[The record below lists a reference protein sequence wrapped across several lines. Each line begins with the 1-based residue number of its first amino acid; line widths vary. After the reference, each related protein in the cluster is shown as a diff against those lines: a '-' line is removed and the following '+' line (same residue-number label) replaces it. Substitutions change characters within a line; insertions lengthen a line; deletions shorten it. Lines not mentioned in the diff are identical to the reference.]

1 MTNGK
6 DAEPGLRT
14 TRESEIFRDPP
25 GSGNYSSSIG
35 AAQGIELFS
44 GSGRVRRARPAKS
57 IFEPARQVPVF
68 AETDVLVVGGGPAG
82 TAAAIAAAR
91 IGADVLLVER
101 YNHLG
106 GLSTGDLVIWIDR
119 MTDWSGRHIIRGLA
133 DEFMDRL
140 PNEAIQ
146 GPPRA
151 DWGNRDAATAAYW
164 AQRTAA
170 YHGIVT
176 WSPTIDPEALKT
188 LSMRMV
194 TEAKVRLLL
203 HSWCTAPIVEEG
215 VVKGAIFESKEGR
228 HAVLAKVV
236 VDTTGDA
243 DLIAGSGA
251 QCETD
256 IDAGDIHHCMNTAFL
271 IGGVDMERWLAFRRN
286 EPDAFTAFMALGRE
300 RLKFFEK
307 PFVSWRND
315 VALFMGPRLAGY
327 SAVDVEDLT
336 TVELR
341 SRELAVG
348 HLEVYRSA
356 APGFSNAFLMLGAP
370 QIGVRHSRR
379 LVGLRKVT
387 RQQWDT
393 GHVWDDEIG
402 VLTSLA
408 PKFPNISVPYGS
420 LVPEKLDNILGAGRH
435 VGCDASSHT
444 FLREIPQCW
453 LTGQAAGVAAA
464 LSASI
469 GMRPRRSKINPARI
483 APSRSISVA
492 DHRNRRTAC
501 FGGGVTPIALSI
513 ASDNTDYRSQMR
525 VRSMSAVERYADSTN
540 SGSHVRG

>member
-1 MTNGK
+1 MSIDKNTDSN
-6 DAEPGLRT
+6 LRK
-14 TRESEIFRDPP
+14 TRESEVFRDPP

-44 GSGRVRRARPAKS
+44 GAGQVRRARPNKTIVES
-57 IFEPARQVPVF
+57 ARQIPVF

-91 IGADVLLVER
+91 LGADVLLVER
-101 YNHLG
+101 YNHFG
-106 GLSTGDLVIWIDR
+106 GLATGGLVIWIDR
-119 MTDWSGRHIIRGLA
+119 MTDWSGQHIIRGIA
-133 DEFMDRL
+133 NEFMDRL
-140 PNEAIQ
+140 PKDAIQ

-194 TEAKVRLLL
+194 NEAKIRLLL
-203 HSWCTAPIVEEG
+203 HAWCTAPIVEDG
-215 VVKGAIFESKEGR
+215 VLQGAIFESKEGR
-228 HAVLAKVV
+228 HAILAKVV

-243 DLIAGSGA
+243 DLVAAAGA

-256 IDAGDIHHCMNTAFL
+256 IDASDIHHCMNTVFL
-271 IGGVDMERWLAFRRN
+271 LSGVDMERWLAFRRD
-286 EPDAFTAFMALGRE
+286 EPDAFAAFMAFGRE
-300 RLKFFEK
+300 RVKFFEK

-315 VALFMGPRLAGY
+315 VALFLGPRLAGY
-327 SAVDVEDLT
+327 SAINVEDLT

-348 HLEVYRSA
+348 HLEVYRAA
-356 APGFSNAFLMLGAP
+356 APGFSEAFLMLGAP

-379 LVGLRKVT
+379 LAGLRKVT

-393 GHVWDDEIG
+393 GQVWDDEIG
-402 VLTSLA
+402 VSPSLA

-420 LVPEKLDNILGAGRH
+420 LLPESLDNILGAGRH
-435 VGCDASSHT
+435 VACDASSHT

-464 LSASI
+464 HAANS
-469 GMRPRRSKINPARI
+469 GRRPRDVAVSAIQCELLRQGAYLSPAIANARSPQ
-483 APSRSISVA
+483 
-492 DHRNRRTAC
+492 TA
-501 FGGGVTPIALSI
+501 TA
-513 ASDNTDYRSQMR
+513 A
-525 VRSMSAVERYADSTN
+525 E
-540 SGSHVRG
+540 